1 MSIDESDTAYPTDA
15 AANYFDRSRDPA
27 DVDALTTSTDG
38 WAAALQLAT
47 LSLRPS
53 ARASKTHRP
62 SDSSPAS
69 DWTGKARRCRRC
81 EGLGVSRYPLT
92 HSDVLNLNLPSGPC
106 DRWSVDRLTIRTTRL
121 VDAHGDF

>member
-27 DVDALTTSTDG
+27 DVDALTASTDG

-53 ARASKTHRP
+53 ARVSKTPRP
-62 SDSSPAS
+62 SGGSPAC

-81 EGLGVSRYPLT
+81 GGLGGSLYPLT
-92 HSDVLNLNLPSGPC
+92 HADELKLNLPGGPC
-106 DRWSVDRLTIRTTRL
+106 DR
-121 VDAHGDF
+121 